1 MNSWKMFKLWLSY
14 FKALLK
20 LSWEARAEPANRA
33 KVRRIVRAA
42 VKQFEGSGE

>member
-1 MNSWKMFKLWLSY
+1 MSKWNMLKLWLSY

-20 LSWEARAEPANRA
+20 LSWAARDEPANRA

-42 VKQFEGSGE
+42 VKELGAGQ